1 MISPYYYQLLVIASI
16 NVIMALSLNL
26 VTGCAGQLALG
37 HAAFMGIGAYTAGIL
52 TSVYHVPLAVALVA
66 GAAVAALFGLIVGL
80 PTLRLKGDYLA
91 IATLGFGEII
101 RVAILNMGIT
111 GGPFG
116 LRGISKHTNLTLAV
130 AAAVLAYLTM
140 KRLMNSRFGRALTA
154 IREDEVAA
162 VAMGI
167 DATRHKVLAF
177 VISAAWA
184 GIAGGLFAHWFRYLH
199 PSSFAFSAS
208 VEILSMVVLGG
219 MESLEGPVLGAAA
232 LTYAPELLR
241 GVSDFVSRH
250 RMMFYGALLVIMMLV
265 RPQGLIGSGVK
276 GLSISKL
283 GRIHGVVRLPQM
295 ERVTQWLTAAKQ
307 RKHLNDSSVSTHSR
321 VVEERLAGLGMSSGT
336 GSRGTGIG
344 SGGGEEHAGS

>member
-1 MISPYYYQLLVIASI
+1 MRDE
-16 NVIMALSLNL
+16 
-26 VTGCAGQLALG
+26 LALG

-52 TSVYHVPLAVALVA
+52 TSVYHVPFAVALVA

-307 RKHLNDSSVSTHSR
+307 RKHLNDSSVSTDSR